1 MEQELDYAEMLEI
14 PVSTV
19 NVVKKKQ
26 RRNLNMSIYKK
37 EASLEEMKREA
48 IRRMELLK
56 LDARTIRDFERDGSV
71 SLSQQIGDQIFL
83 QPSDDEISARVKRF
97 EQGYEC
103 LVYHV
108 LWADSPMVGECWS
121 LLFVS
126 PASSDW
132 KGEQKYINSS
142 GLIYAYVESE
152 MEDGV
157 SEIMVQPQD
166 GGLIRLG

>member
-1 MEQELDYAEMLEI
+1 
-14 PVSTV
+14 
-19 NVVKKKQ
+19 
-26 RRNLNMSIYKK
+26 MSIYKK

-56 LDARTIRDFERDGSV
+56 LDASTIRVFERDGSV

-97 EQGYEC
+97 EQEYEC
-103 LVYHV
+103 LAYHV

-142 GLIYAYVESE
+142 GLVYAYVKSE

>member
-1 MEQELDYAEMLEI
+1 
-14 PVSTV
+14 
-19 NVVKKKQ
+19 
-26 RRNLNMSIYKK
+26 MSIYKK
-37 EASLEEMKREA
+37 EASLEEMKRET

-56 LDARTIRDFERDGSV
+56 LDARTIRDFEWDGSV

-97 EQGYEC
+97 EQGYEY

-108 LWADSPMVGECWS
+108 LWADSPMVGKCWS

-132 KGEQKYINSS
+132 NSERKYIESS
-142 GLIYAYVESE
+142 GLVYAYVESE

-157 SEIMVQPQD
+157 SEIMVQPQN
-166 GGLIRLG
+166 GSLIRLG

>member
-1 MEQELDYAEMLEI
+1 
-14 PVSTV
+14 
-19 NVVKKKQ
+19 
-26 RRNLNMSIYKK
+26 MSIYKK

-48 IRRMELLK
+48 IRRMGLLK

-71 SLSQQIGDQIFL
+71 SRSQQIGNQIL
-83 QPSDDEISARVKRF
+83 LHPSDAEISARVKRF

-132 KGEQKYINSS
+132 NSERKYIESS
-142 GLIYAYVESE
+142 GLVYAYVESE

-157 SEIMVQPQD
+157 SEIMVQPQN
-166 GGLIRLG
+166 GSLIRLG

>member
-1 MEQELDYAEMLEI
+1 
-14 PVSTV
+14 
-19 NVVKKKQ
+19 
-26 RRNLNMSIYKK
+26 MSIYKK
-37 EASLEEMKREA
+37 EASMEEMKREA
-48 IRRMELLK
+48 ISRMELLK
-56 LDARTIRDFERDGSV
+56 LDAQTVREFEQDGSV

-142 GLIYAYVESE
+142 GLVYAYVESE

-157 SEIMVQPQD
+157 SEIMVQPQN
-166 GGLIRLG
+166 GSLIRLG

>member
-1 MEQELDYAEMLEI
+1 M
-14 PVSTV
+14 ST
-19 NVVKKKQ
+19 
-26 RRNLNMSIYKK
+26 YKK
-37 EASLEEMKREA
+37 EASLEEMKRET

-108 LWADSPMVGECWS
+108 LWADTIMVGECWS

-132 KGEQKYINSS
+132 NSERKYIESS
-142 GLIYAYVESE
+142 GLVYAYVESE

-157 SEIMVQPQD
+157 SEIMVQPQN
-166 GGLIRLG
+166 GSLIRLG

>member
-1 MEQELDYAEMLEI
+1 
-14 PVSTV
+14 
-19 NVVKKKQ
+19 
-26 RRNLNMSIYKK
+26 MSIYKK
-37 EASLEEMKREA
+37 EASLEEMKRET

-97 EQGYEC
+97 EQGYEY

-108 LWADSPMVGECWS
+108 LWADSPMVGKCWS

-132 KGEQKYINSS
+132 NSERKYIESS
-142 GLIYAYVESE
+142 GLVYAYVESE

-157 SEIMVQPQD
+157 SEIMVQPQN
-166 GGLIRLG
+166 GSLIRLG

>member
-1 MEQELDYAEMLEI
+1 
-14 PVSTV
+14 
-19 NVVKKKQ
+19 
-26 RRNLNMSIYKK
+26 MSIYKK
-37 EASLEEMKREA
+37 EASLEEMKRET

-97 EQGYEC
+97 EQGYEY

-132 KGEQKYINSS
+132 NSERKYIESS
-142 GLIYAYVESE
+142 GLVYAYVESE

-157 SEIMVQPQD
+157 SEIMVQPQN
-166 GGLIRLG
+166 GSLIRLG

>member
-1 MEQELDYAEMLEI
+1 
-14 PVSTV
+14 
-19 NVVKKKQ
+19 
-26 RRNLNMSIYKK
+26 MSIYKK

-83 QPSDDEISARVKRF
+83 QPSDDEIARTIRDF
-97 EQGYEC
+97 ERGYEC

-132 KGEQKYINSS
+132 NSERKYIESS
-142 GLIYAYVESE
+142 GLVYAYVESE

-166 GGLIRLG
+166 GSLIRLG

>member
-1 MEQELDYAEMLEI
+1 
-14 PVSTV
+14 
-19 NVVKKKQ
+19 
-26 RRNLNMSIYKK
+26 MSIYKK
-37 EASLEEMKREA
+37 EASMEEMKREA
-48 IRRMELLK
+48 ISRMELLK
-56 LDARTIRDFERDGSV
+56 LDAQTVREFEQDGSV

-97 EQGYEC
+97 EQGYKC

-142 GLIYAYVESE
+142 GPVYAYVESE

-166 GGLIRLG
+166 GSLIRLG

>member
-1 MEQELDYAEMLEI
+1 
-14 PVSTV
+14 
-19 NVVKKKQ
+19 
-26 RRNLNMSIYKK
+26 MSIYKK

-48 IRRMELLK
+48 ISRMELLK
-56 LDARTIRDFERDGSV
+56 LDTQTIQDFERDGSV
-71 SLSQQIGDQIFL
+71 NLSQQIGDQVFL
-83 QPSDDEISARVKRF
+83 QPSDGEISERIKRF
-97 EQGYEC
+97 EQEYDC

-132 KGEQKYINSS
+132 NSERKYIESS
-142 GLIYAYVESE
+142 GLVYAYVESE

-157 SEIMVQPQD
+157 SEIMTEPRD

>member
-1 MEQELDYAEMLEI
+1 
-14 PVSTV
+14 
-19 NVVKKKQ
+19 
-26 RRNLNMSIYKK
+26 MSIYKK
-37 EASLEEMKREA
+37 EASLEEMKRET

-97 EQGYEC
+97 EQGYEY

-108 LWADSPMVGECWS
+108 LWADSRMVGKCWS

-132 KGEQKYINSS
+132 NSERKYIESS
-142 GLIYAYVESE
+142 GLVYAYVESE

>member
-1 MEQELDYAEMLEI
+1 
-14 PVSTV
+14 
-19 NVVKKKQ
+19 
-26 RRNLNMSIYKK
+26 MSIYKK
-37 EASLEEMKREA
+37 EASMEEMKREA
-48 IRRMELLK
+48 ISRMELLK
-56 LDARTIRDFERDGSV
+56 LDAQTVREFEQDGSV

-142 GLIYAYVESE
+142 GLVYAYVESE
-152 MEDGV
+152 MEDGI

>member
-1 MEQELDYAEMLEI
+1 
-14 PVSTV
+14 
-19 NVVKKKQ
+19 
-26 RRNLNMSIYKK
+26 MSIYKK

-132 KGEQKYINSS
+132 NSEREIYRELRT
-142 GLIYAYVESE
+142 GLCLC
-152 MEDGV
+152 GV
-157 SEIMVQPQD
+157 GD
-166 GGLIRLG
+166 GGRCQRDHGAAPERQSDPAGMRNLPDEEAAR

>member
-1 MEQELDYAEMLEI
+1 M
-14 PVSTV
+14 ST
-19 NVVKKKQ
+19 
-26 RRNLNMSIYKK
+26 YKK
-37 EASLEEMKREA
+37 EASLEEMKRET

-56 LDARTIRDFERDGSV
+56 LDARTIRDFEWDGSV

-132 KGEQKYINSS
+132 NSERKYIESS
-142 GLIYAYVESE
+142 GLVYAYVESE

-157 SEIMVQPQD
+157 SEIMVQPQN
-166 GGLIRLG
+166 GSLIRLG

>member
-1 MEQELDYAEMLEI
+1 M
-14 PVSTV
+14 ST
-19 NVVKKKQ
+19 
-26 RRNLNMSIYKK
+26 YKK
-37 EASLEEMKREA
+37 EASLEEMKRET

-71 SLSQQIGDQIFL
+71 NLSQQSGDQIFL

-132 KGEQKYINSS
+132 NSERKYIESS
-142 GLIYAYVESE
+142 GLVYAYVESE

-157 SEIMVQPQD
+157 SEIMVQPQN
-166 GGLIRLG
+166 GSLIRLG

>member
-1 MEQELDYAEMLEI
+1 
-14 PVSTV
+14 
-19 NVVKKKQ
+19 
-26 RRNLNMSIYKK
+26 MSIYKK

-56 LDARTIRDFERDGSV
+56 LDDRTIRDFERDGSV

-132 KGEQKYINSS
+132 NSERKYIESS
-142 GLIYAYVESE
+142 GLVYAYVESE

-157 SEIMVQPQD
+157 SEIMVQPQN
-166 GGLIRLG
+166 GSLIRLG

>member
-1 MEQELDYAEMLEI
+1 M
-14 PVSTV
+14 ST
-19 NVVKKKQ
+19 
-26 RRNLNMSIYKK
+26 YKK
-37 EASLEEMKREA
+37 EASLEEMKRET

-108 LWADSPMVGECWS
+108 IWADSPMVGECWS

-132 KGEQKYINSS
+132 NSERKYIESS
-142 GLIYAYVESE
+142 GLVYAYVESE

-157 SEIMVQPQD
+157 SEIRVQPQN
-166 GGLIRLG
+166 GSLIRLG

>member
-1 MEQELDYAEMLEI
+1 
-14 PVSTV
+14 
-19 NVVKKKQ
+19 
-26 RRNLNMSIYKK
+26 MSIYKK
-37 EASLEEMKREA
+37 EASLEEMKRET

-132 KGEQKYINSS
+132 NSERKYIESS
-142 GLIYAYVESE
+142 GLVYAYVASE

-157 SEIMVQPQD
+157 SEIMVQPQN
-166 GGLIRLG
+166 GSLIRLG

>member
-1 MEQELDYAEMLEI
+1 
-14 PVSTV
+14 
-19 NVVKKKQ
+19 
-26 RRNLNMSIYKK
+26 MSIYKK

-56 LDARTIRDFERDGSV
+56 LDDRTIRDFERDGSV

-132 KGEQKYINSS
+132 NSERKYIESS
-142 GLIYAYVESE
+142 GLVYAYVESE

-166 GGLIRLG
+166 GSLIRLG

>member
-1 MEQELDYAEMLEI
+1 
-14 PVSTV
+14 
-19 NVVKKKQ
+19 
-26 RRNLNMSIYKK
+26 MSIYKK
-37 EASLEEMKREA
+37 EASMEEMKREA
-48 IRRMELLK
+48 ISRMELLK
-56 LDARTIRDFERDGSV
+56 LDAQTVREFEQDGSV

-142 GLIYAYVESE
+142 GLVYAYVESE

-166 GGLIRLG
+166 GSLIRLG

>member
-1 MEQELDYAEMLEI
+1 
-14 PVSTV
+14 
-19 NVVKKKQ
+19 
-26 RRNLNMSIYKK
+26 MSIYKK
-37 EASLEEMKREA
+37 EASLEEMKRET

-56 LDARTIRDFERDGSV
+56 LDDRTIRDFERDGSV

-132 KGEQKYINSS
+132 SSEREYIESS
-142 GLIYAYVESE
+142 GLVYANVESV

-157 SEIMVQPQD
+157 SEIMVQPQN
-166 GGLIRLG
+166 GSLIRLG

>member
-1 MEQELDYAEMLEI
+1 
-14 PVSTV
+14 
-19 NVVKKKQ
+19 
-26 RRNLNMSIYKK
+26 MSIYKK
-37 EASLEEMKREA
+37 EASLEEMKRET

-132 KGEQKYINSS
+132 NSERKYIESS
-142 GLIYAYVESE
+142 GLVYAYVEPE
-152 MEDGV
+152 MEAGV
-157 SEIMVQPQD
+157 C
-166 GGLIRLG
+166 L

>member
-1 MEQELDYAEMLEI
+1 
-14 PVSTV
+14 
-19 NVVKKKQ
+19 
-26 RRNLNMSIYKK
+26 MSIYKK
-37 EASLEEMKREA
+37 EASLEEMKRET

-97 EQGYEC
+97 EQGYEY

-108 LWADSPMVGECWS
+108 LWADSPMVGKCWS

-132 KGEQKYINSS
+132 NSERKYIESS
-142 GLIYAYVESE
+142 GLVYAYVESE

-157 SEIMVQPQD
+157 SEIMVQPQN
-166 GGLIRLG
+166 GSLIQLG

>member
-1 MEQELDYAEMLEI
+1 
-14 PVSTV
+14 
-19 NVVKKKQ
+19 
-26 RRNLNMSIYKK
+26 MSIYKK
-37 EASLEEMKREA
+37 EASLEEMKRET

-56 LDARTIRDFERDGSV
+56 LDDRTIRDFERDGSV

-97 EQGYEC
+97 EQGYKC

-132 KGEQKYINSS
+132 NSERKYIESS
-142 GLIYAYVESE
+142 GLVYAYVESE

-166 GGLIRLG
+166 GSLIRLG